1 MGATYK
7 ITLHSELGRDDLHMA
22 LLELH
27 ERLKLYGVCVEMES
41 EEDEDCPTFY
51 LCYET
56 SLRHRHQLQAV
67 DLNDAE
73 KKARETL
80 RAIVLPTDRP
90 GYSIKWAYLEHS
102 GEKVWLIKKGRWE
115 ATTDA

>member
-1 MGATYK
+1 MGCSK
-7 ITLHSELGRDDLHMA
+7 
-22 LLELH
+22 
-27 ERLKLYGVCVEMES
+27 
-41 EEDEDCPTFY
+41 FY

-56 SLRHRHQLQAV
+56 SLRHRHQFQAV

-90 GYSIKWAYLEHS
+90 GYSVKWAYLEYS

-115 ATTDA
+115 ADG